1 MSVVNPI
8 VTSQDEQFIV
18 SESDFAYFDNAAT
31 RCESGV
37 ILFCREGEAMATV
50 NQCQQPIV
58 RNTLVLIL
66 PGSIFMLTN
75 RTKNFR
81 LSFFAFSRDLLA
93 EASRR
98 MDPAFFRTLNIQPI
112 FYPPLRVIKGAEIWF
127 QVVEFTYRD
136 RRNAFRNIIIKNRIH
151 NILLEIYDKLQR
163 FGVDKDKTP
172 QASTRKVEFFN
183 RFMDLVHKHCF
194 REREVSFYADQ
205 LCISTRYLSTIVRNV
220 IHNSA
225 KEYID
230 RSVIAEIKILLQS
243 TDLSVQE
250 IAFKLHFPDQSYLG
264 RYFKKHTGQSPSEYR
279 HGIK

>member
-1 MSVVNPI
+1 MSVVKPI

-18 SESDFAYFDNAAT
+18 GESDLAFYDNTAT
-31 RCESGV
+31 RCESGI
-37 ILFCREGEAMATV
+37 ILFCRDGEAMATV
-50 NQCQQPIV
+50 NQCRQPLV
-58 RNTLVLIL
+58 KNTLVLIL
-66 PGSIFMLTN
+66 PGSVFMLTD
-75 RTKNFR
+75 RSKDFHV
-81 LSFFAFSRDLLA
+81 SFFAYSRELLA

-98 MDPAFFRTLNIQPI
+98 MDPAFFRSLIIQPI

-163 FGVDKDKTP
+163 FGFDKAKTP
-172 QASTRKVEFFN
+172 QSSSRKIEFFN

-220 IHNSA
+220 IHSSA

-230 RSVIAEIKILLQS
+230 RAVIAEIKILIQS

-264 RYFKKHTGQSPSEYR
+264 RYFKKHTGMSPSEYR
-279 HGIK
+279 HRIK